1 MAEYGCISIPPFDFA
16 EQFSE
21 FSFHSLLTKPE
32 VILTSIKIRT
42 ECMKVLKM
50 NLFNVY
56 ISKSSRLEE
65 FEQAQMQ
72 ASDQVANYLKETW
85 VITLK
90 NSIKNS
96 FKDVGKGWYNMQETN
111 RETYEFSKLKKFL
124 NMIRFVMEDTMRFL
138 VEDSLQKYTNFIQ
151 SACASKVRSQC
162 ISPMPPAAS
171 RPACASPPTASPGG
185 SDLSARILPQCRPL
199 CSSPRFQPS
208 LLLGRLLRGDSP
220 LSSGCRAHALPL
232 FPP

>member
-1 MAEYGCISIPPFDFA
+1 MPLSSFPQVPETGCVTIPTYDFA

-21 FSFHSLLTKPE
+21 FSFHSLLTKQE

-42 ECMKVLKM
+42 ECLKVLKM

-56 ISKSSRLEE
+56 VSKSSRLDE
-65 FEQAQMQ
+65 FEQIQTQ

-96 FKDVGKGWYNMQETN
+96 FKDVGKGWYNMHETN

-138 VEDSLQKYTNFIQ
+138 VEDSLRKFAKFISNAC
-151 SACASKVRSQC
+151 SAKVR
-162 ISPMPPAAS
+162 
-171 RPACASPPTASPGG
+171 
-185 SDLSARILPQCRPL
+185 
-199 CSSPRFQPS
+199 
-208 LLLGRLLRGDSP
+208 
-220 LSSGCRAHALPL
+220 
-232 FPP
+232 